1 MDNKWVIFAVTLW
14 MIGMFLGATFDK
26 VDIGTYSPGGTPM
39 TTTFNYLTNM
49 KNIAYSTDATGA
61 SSFVG
66 VNTNYFKV
74 LWQMMTFDFGFF
86 YGGAEIFRWIF
97 LVPISVGIL
106 FAVYQ
111 LFVQIIQGLISA
123 FIP

>member
-1 MDNKWVIFAVTLW
+1 MDNKWIIFAVMLW
-14 MIGMFLGATFDK
+14 IIGMLFGATYDK
-26 VDIGTYSPGGTPM
+26 VDIGTYDPGGQSM
-39 TTTFNYLTNM
+39 TTTLNYLTNM

-66 VNTNYFKV
+66 VNTDYFKT
-74 LWQMMTFDFGFF
+74 LWQVMTFDFGFF
-86 YGGAEIFRWIF
+86 DGGAEIFRWI
-97 LVPISVGIL
+97 LLMPISVGIL
-106 FAVYQ
+106 FAIYQ